1 LLIPYSKTFSLVC
14 VSRFWQK
21 SPVKIFVMRHGPA
34 EDTSPSGSDAERDLS
49 QSGRDRVRSVA
60 QTLVA
65 QNEQPLLIISSPLV
79 RALQTAEIV
88 ASVLT
93 YRGSPSNSNATGV
106 NASVMV
112 STRRELAPGGNAL
125 SLLAEL
131 RLARKRRVL
140 LVGHE
145 PDVSVLVSTLAPAAS
160 TPRAF
165 MKAMVVGL
173 SVPNA
178 ETDADANSGK
188 LQARLRFVLDPKS
201 LLFERHS

>member
-1 LLIPYSKTFSLVC
+1 
-14 VSRFWQK
+14 
-21 SPVKIFVMRHGPA
+21 MRHGPA

-49 QSGRDRVRSVA
+49 QSGRERVRSVA

-88 ASVLT
+88 ASVLA
-93 YRGSPSNSNATGV
+93 YRGSPSNQGATLV

-145 PDVSVLVSTLAPAAS
+145 PDVSVLVSALAPAAS
-160 TPRAF
+160 LSRAF
-165 MKAMVVGL
+165 MKAMVIGL

-178 ETDADANSGK
+178 ETDAEGPTSNK

>member
-1 LLIPYSKTFSLVC
+1 
-14 VSRFWQK
+14 
-21 SPVKIFVMRHGPA
+21 MRHGPA

-49 QSGRDRVRSVA
+49 QSGRERVRCVA
-60 QTLVA
+60 QTLIA

-88 ASVLT
+88 ASVLAF
-93 YRGSPSNSNATGV
+93 RGGSPSSGPSALAV
-106 NASVMV
+106 NTSVMV

-160 TPRAF
+160 TPRGF

-173 SVPNA
+173 SIPNA
-178 ETDADANSGK
+178 ETDADASASSGK

-201 LLFERHS
+201 LLFERQS

>member
-1 LLIPYSKTFSLVC
+1 
-14 VSRFWQK
+14 
-21 SPVKIFVMRHGPA
+21 VKIFVMRHGPA

-49 QSGRDRVRSVA
+49 QAGRERVRSVA

-88 ASVLT
+88 ASVLA
-93 YRGSPSNSNATGV
+93 YRGSPTSTPGAVGTNV
-106 NASVMV
+106 NILV

-173 SVPNA
+173 SIPNA
-178 ETDADANSGK
+178 ETDADSTSGK